1 MGNCC
6 GEWEGVFFK
15 RKLFTGFDKKVYKV
29 WWRMSL
35 ILPFRRDL
43 FLKIIARKQSISLSR
58 NDFVKSAQLD
68 FERVIVLII

>member
-15 RKLFTGFDKKVYKV
+15 RKLFMGFDKKVYKV

-58 NDFVKSAQLD
+58 DDFVKSAQL
-68 FERVIVLII
+68 ERVIVLII